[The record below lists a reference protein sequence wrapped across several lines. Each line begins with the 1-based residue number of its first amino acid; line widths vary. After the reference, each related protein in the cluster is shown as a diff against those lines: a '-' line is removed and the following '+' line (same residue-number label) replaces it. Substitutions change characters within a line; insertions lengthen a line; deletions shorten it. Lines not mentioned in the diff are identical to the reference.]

1 MAKYKRY
8 VKPGWEGDWR
18 PEGKVLDLYVLERDD
33 KHGTS
38 LIPENTGR
46 LVPYWSRT
54 VSVKS
59 EREAK
64 EYFYSEKVR

>member
-18 PEGKVLDLYVLERDD
+18 PEGNVLDLYVLERDD
-33 KHGTS
+33 KHGAS
-38 LIPENTGR
+38 LMPENTGR
-46 LVPYWSRT
+46 LVHDWKRT

-59 EREAK
+59 EQAAK
-64 EYFYSEKVR
+64 EYFDSEKVR

>member
-33 KHGTS
+33 
-38 LIPENTGR
+38 NTGR
-46 LVPYWSRT
+46 LVPYWTRT

-59 EREAK
+59 EQAAK